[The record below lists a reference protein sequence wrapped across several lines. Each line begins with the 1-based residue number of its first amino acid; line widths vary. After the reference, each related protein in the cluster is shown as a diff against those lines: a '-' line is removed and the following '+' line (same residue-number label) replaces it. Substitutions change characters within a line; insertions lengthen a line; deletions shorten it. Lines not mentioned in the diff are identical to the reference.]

1 LLSRERIDSS
11 PLGGKKE
18 DVSRRNAVIRLSSQI
33 RIIRQHPL
41 LFGLTFALGLLAGLA
56 VMKWRPADLSGRMG
70 YRDLSNIAL
79 SKKTLEVVHGLRA
92 LAREMTAA
100 DEQIR
105 TRCDKQDE
113 AAKSEPE
120 KNQLRQS
127 CNDESLKAVQAFL
140 VQYEDRYRAEVLI
153 VREEML
159 YRLPELRHKTVPPIL
174 ASHPTNALGLGEVA
188 SSLEVLAK
196 LLPNAQSKT

>member
-1 LLSRERIDSS
+1 M
-11 PLGGKKE
+11 GGKKE
-18 DVSRRNAVIRLSSQI
+18 DVSRRIAFSRLSSQI
-33 RIIRQHPL
+33 KIIRQNPL
-41 LFGLTFALGLLAGLA
+41 LFGLIFALGLLAGLA

-70 YRDLSNIAL
+70 YRDLSNIDL
-79 SKKTLEVVHGLRA
+79 SKKALEVVHGLRA

-100 DEQIR
+100 DEEIR
-105 TRCDKQDE
+105 TRCDKRDE

>member
-18 DVSRRNAVIRLSSQI
+18 DVSGRNAVIRLSSQI

>member
-1 LLSRERIDSS
+1 V
-11 PLGGKKE
+11 GGKRE
-18 DVSRRNAVIRLSSQI
+18 DVSRRIAFSRLSSQI
-33 RIIRQHPL
+33 KIIRQHPL
-41 LFGLTFALGLLAGLA
+41 LFGLIFALGLLAGLA

-70 YRDLSNIAL
+70 YRDLSNIDL
-79 SKKTLEVVHGLRA
+79 SKKALEVVHGLRA

-120 KNQLRQS
+120 KNQLRKS

>member
-1 LLSRERIDSS
+1 M
-11 PLGGKKE
+11 
-18 DVSRRNAVIRLSSQI
+18 SRRNAIIGLRSQI
-33 RIIRQHPL
+33 KTVRQHPVL
-41 LFGLTFALGLLAGLA
+41 LGLFFSLGLLVGIG

-70 YRDLSNIAL
+70 YRDLSNNDLA
-79 SKKTLEVVHGLRA
+79 KKGLEMARTLRVLT
-92 LAREMTAA
+92 REMTAA

-113 AAKSEPE
+113 LAQTEQA

-127 CNDESLKAVQAFL
+127 CNDESLKAVQALL
-140 VQYEDRYRAEVLI
+140 VQYEDKYKAEVLI
-153 VREEML
+153 LREEML
-159 YRLPELRHKTVPPIL
+159 YRLPELRQKTAPPIL

-196 LLPNAQSKT
+196 LLPGLEAKT

>member
-1 LLSRERIDSS
+1 VSQRN
-11 PLGGKKE
+11 PL
-18 DVSRRNAVIRLSSQI
+18 ARLKSQI
-33 RIIRQHPL
+33 KIIRQHSL
-41 LFGLTFALGLLAGLA
+41 LFGFIFAVGLLAGLA
-56 VMKWRPADLSGRMG
+56 VGKWRPPDLSGRMG
-70 YRDLSNIAL
+70 YRDLSNNDL
-79 SKKTLEVVHGLRA
+79 SKKALKLVHELRA

-113 AAKSEPE
+113 AAKTEPE
-120 KNQLRQS
+120 KKQLRQS

-140 VQYEDRYRAEVLI
+140 IQYEDRYKAEVLI
-153 VREEML
+153 LRQEML
-159 YRLPELRHKTVPPIL
+159 YRLPELRHKTAPPIL

-196 LLPNAQSKT
+196 LLPNAPSKT

>member
-1 LLSRERIDSS
+1 LLSRKRIDSS
-11 PLGGKKE
+11 PPGGKKE

>member
-1 LLSRERIDSS
+1 M
-11 PLGGKKE
+11 GGKRE
-18 DVSRRNAVIRLSSQI
+18 DVSRRSAFSRLSSQI

-41 LFGLTFALGLLAGLA
+41 LFGLIFALGLLAGLA

-70 YRDLSNIAL
+70 YRDLSNIDL

-120 KNQLRQS
+120 KNRLRQS